1 MTLEEKI
8 KQLEE
13 KVKRAKNLDKV
24 MKVIAS
30 DILKEEQLNFKR
42 NSDPDGNLWVKLTIP
57 TINAK
62 LKRGRNGNSILRD
75 KGLLFG
81 SLHTVVEDNSAIVAT
96 GPEIKYAK
104 IHNYGGNIKKK
115 ERTGKIY
122 FNEEGKMSKINKAA
136 YYKDT
141 NIKGHDITMPKRQF
155 AGINKKNVKKYNKWA
170 VKYIEE
176 NILTTSNL

>member
-42 NSDPDGNLWVKLTIP
+42 NSDPDGVPWQPLAEKTIKSK
-57 TINAK
+57 I
-62 LKRGRNGNSILRD
+62 KRGRNPNNILRD
-75 KGLLFG
+75 KSLLFG

-96 GPEIKYAK
+96 GPEIIYAK
-104 IHNYGGNIKKK
+104 TQNYGRGGIP
-115 ERTGKIY
+115 E
-122 FNEEGKMSKINKAA
+122 
-136 YYKDT
+136 
-141 NIKGHDITMPKRQF
+141 RQF
-155 AGINKKNVKKYNKWA
+155 AGMNKKNVKKYNKWA
-170 VKYIEE
+170 AKYIEE
-176 NILTTSNL
+176 DVLITST

>member
-13 KVKRAKNLDKV
+13 KAKRAKNLDKV
-24 MKVIAS
+24 MRVIAS

-42 NSDPDGNLWVKLTIP
+42 NSDPDGNPWVPLSKKTIEY
-57 TINAK
+57 K
-62 LKRGRNGNSILRD
+62 RKRGRNGNAILRD

-96 GPEIKYAK
+96 GPEIIYAK
-104 IHNYGGNIKKK
+104 TQNYGRGGIP
-115 ERTGKIY
+115 
-122 FNEEGKMSKINKAA
+122 A
-136 YYKDT
+136 
-141 NIKGHDITMPKRQF
+141 RQF
-155 AGINKKNVKKYNKWA
+155 AGMNKKNVKKYNKWA